1 MDPITS
7 IILTVIVM
15 VVLHRMYMYTW
26 VEPKH
31 KKETEEIV
39 AKRVGQ
45 SRAVIWGQS
54 CESLVPW
61 LPDFT
66 YSPPDVKHFGA
77 PIDLIIFDGMSQ
89 GNIRK
94 IIFMEIKTG
103 VSHITPRERQIQEAI
118 QEGRVEFKL
127 LRIKENPNVGVN

>member
-1 MDPITS
+1 ME
-7 IILTVIVM
+7 IILTIVVMFVI
-15 VVLHRMYMYTW
+15 HRMYMYAW
-26 VEPKH
+26 VEPQH
-31 KKETEEIV
+31 RKETEEIV

-77 PIDLIIFDGMSQ
+77 PIDLVIFDGMTQ

-94 IIFMEIKTG
+94 IVFMEIKTG
-103 VSHITPRERQIQEAI
+103 GSQITPRERQIREAI
-118 QEGRVEFKL
+118 EQGRVEFEV
-127 LRIKENPNVGVN
+127 LRVTEKPNMEGE